1 MAEGEI
7 DGNEGPPDLVALHQ
21 HAGWI
26 DDRLIR
32 LLKQI
37 ILKLSQLKMPFN
49 KPSML
54 FFKKKRL
61 SIHVARITLQTLE
74 KIFEEIYQSKE

>member
-1 MAEGEI
+1 VTEGEI

-37 ILKLSQLKMPFN
+37 ILKLSQLKNAF
-49 KPSML
+49 
-54 FFKKKRL
+54 
-61 SIHVARITLQTLE
+61 
-74 KIFEEIYQSKE
+74 